1 MPTLRVDFR
10 GSPPFARAQVRY
22 TRKLEELVDQLSRV
36 MTLRDVAELMA
47 LDWDTV
53 KEIAKRRL
61 RRDYG
66 RINLKGVRYLSIDEI
81 YVGKRRGY
89 YTLVMDIETGGSC
102 GSSQAAARPVY
113 RAFGDV

>member
-1 MPTLRVDFR
+1 MPTLPVGFR

-36 MTLRDVAELMA
+36 MTLRDVAELTA

-66 RINLKGVRYLSIDEI
+66 RINLK
-81 YVGKRRGY
+81 K
-89 YTLVMDIETGGSC
+89 
-102 GSSQAAARPVY
+102 
-113 RAFGDV
+113 AFGYRNKERFKTDIFFHFGGLDLYPSQ

>member
-1 MPTLRVDFR
+1 MSTLPVDFR

-36 MTLRDVAELMA
+36 MTLRDVAELTA

-61 RRDYG
+61 RADQFKRGEIFIHRRD
-66 RINLKGVRYLSIDEI
+66 L
-81 YVGKRRGY
+81 RGQTTRLLHAGHGY
-89 YTLVMDIETGGSC
+89 
-102 GSSQAAARPVY
+102 
-113 RAFGDV
+113 